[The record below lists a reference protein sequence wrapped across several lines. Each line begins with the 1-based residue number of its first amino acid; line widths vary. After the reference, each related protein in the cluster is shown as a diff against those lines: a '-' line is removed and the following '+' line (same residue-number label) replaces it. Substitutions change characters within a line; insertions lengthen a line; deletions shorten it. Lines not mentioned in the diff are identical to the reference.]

1 MRGTVPSNP
10 GVAGAMVRLTTKTST
25 LDLGD
30 QPLVTPP
37 VKKRKQ
43 PSEPSS
49 GEVPTNS
56 TENSPPDAAR
66 SFLGYQT
73 SWYRIMF
80 VKKLL
85 GSKSCACDSSP
96 MPLLYTLSLGF
107 PELSLE

>member
-10 GVAGAMVRLTTKTST
+10 GVAGTMVRLTTKTSME
-25 LDLGD
+25 DLD

-49 GEVPTNS
+49 GQVPTKS

-73 SWYRIMF
+73 SWYESC
-80 VKKLL
+80 L
-85 GSKSCACDSSP
+85 SKNFWVPNLVLVILHPCPFYIPSA
-96 MPLLYTLSLGF
+96 
-107 PELSLE
+107 